1 LESTQRSATL
11 TELHSSNVIEYLTSK
26 YALDGTVGLAFAY
39 YDYQSPKLAELPR
52 VLAALVKQLCRRKS
66 EIPASF
72 LKVKRG
78 AMPPSQLGD
87 RKSFITAADQF
98 NQTFLVVDALDEC
111 EEPKRHK
118 MLQFLQEI
126 VDSPLIIKVLVT
138 SRREADIVR
147 EFELLKRPTV
157 MVEARN
163 VAADIEK
170 YVTDEVQRLRGAKR
184 LYVKSD
190 KLELEI
196 IKTLRGKADGM
207 YVDLGL

>member
-1 LESTQRSATL
+1 M
-11 TELHSSNVIEYLTSK
+11 IEYLTSK

-39 YDYQSPKLAELPR
+39 YDYQSLELAELPR

-66 EIPASF
+66 EIPAPF
-72 LKVKRG
+72 LKVKQD

-126 VDSPLIIKVLVT
+126 VDSPPIIKVLVT

-190 KLELEI
+190 KLEREI

>member
-26 YALDGTVGLAFAY
+26 CALDGTVGLAFAY
-39 YDYQSPKLAELPR
+39 YNYQSPELAELPR
-52 VLAALVKQLCRRKS
+52 VLAALVKQLCRRKG
-66 EIPASF
+66 EIPAPF
-72 LKVKRG
+72 LKVKQD
-78 AMPPSQLGD
+78 AMPPSELGD
-87 RKSFITAADQF
+87 REPFITAAGQF

-111 EEPKRHK
+111 KRPERYE
-118 MLQFLQEI
+118 MLQFLREI

-138 SRREADIVR
+138 SRRETDIEK
-147 EFELLKRPTV
+147 EFELLNRPTV